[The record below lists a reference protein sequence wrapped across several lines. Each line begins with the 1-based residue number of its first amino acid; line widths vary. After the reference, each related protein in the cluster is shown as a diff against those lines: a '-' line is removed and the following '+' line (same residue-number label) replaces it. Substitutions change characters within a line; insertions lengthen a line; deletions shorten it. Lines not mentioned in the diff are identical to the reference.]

1 MKALN
6 EVVRPARR
14 RRLHLASLL
23 ATKVTMM
30 KVNMLLADD
39 GTEVLAALSAAFASE
54 VYDVVIAK
62 NGREAIQRM
71 RERRFDIALLDLN
84 MPVKG
89 GWEAFDRLTSIH
101 PVAAGYRI
109 NGAAGSIPA
118 GRCRWESP
126 H

>member
-62 NGREAIQRM
+62 NGAKPYSGCENA
-71 RERRFDIALLDLN
+71 
-84 MPVKG
+84 V
-89 GWEAFDRLTSIH
+89 SISLCL
-101 PVAAGYRI
+101 I
-109 NGAAGSIPA
+109 ST
-118 GRCRWESP
+118 CQ
-126 H
+126 